1 VRCAHRMKRVADPTG
16 VIEIAA
22 RNVRAARKEAGF
34 SQEALAHEA
43 GVDRT
48 YISQVERR
56 QRNLTITVLARIAGA
71 LGTTAD
77 RLLAPPLTPPSP
89 RRRARARRG

>member
-1 VRCAHRMKRVADPTG
+1 MGSAHRVATVRDELA
-16 VIEIAA
+16 IIALVA
-22 RNVRAARKEAGF
+22 QNVRTRRHAAGL

-48 YISQVERR
+48 YVSQVERR
-56 QRNLTITVLARIAGA
+56 QRNVTIVVLARLAKA

-77 RLLAPPLTPPSP
+77 QLLVAPVELRQP
-89 RRRARARRG
+89 RGRRGASS

>member
-1 VRCAHRMKRVADPTG
+1 VRNEAAIIALVAQ
-16 VIEIAA
+16 
-22 RNVRAARKEAGF
+22 NVRTRRKAAGL

-48 YISQVERR
+48 YVSQVERR
-56 QRNLTITVLARIAGA
+56 QRNVTIVVLARLAKA

-77 RLLAPPLTPPSP
+77 QLLVAPPEL
-89 RRRARARRG
+89 RQARGRRGT